1 VKSGSTADTASGGP
15 LDGVTVT
22 ILNPDKRIGTHMQRR
37 GPCAGPRS
45 QRRQF
50 YHPTGCRMT
59 VSAQASKAR
68 ISKDGRTA
76 IVSISVSV
84 LQRGGRKQILSPPG
98 TTPWSPAPRV
108 DSALVEAVVRAHRW
122 RQMIESGKYASSAEL
137 AKAEKVNDSYLSRI
151 LRLTLI
157 APDIIEAILAG
168 CQPSTLQLNELLKPL
183 PAAWDQQ
190 RSNLHV
196 SQ

>member
-1 VKSGSTADTASGGP
+1 MT
-15 LDGVTVT
+15 
-22 ILNPDKRIGTHMQRR
+22 
-37 GPCAGPRS
+37 
-45 QRRQF
+45 
-50 YHPTGCRMT
+50 TG
-59 VSAQASKAR
+59 AQAGKAH

-76 IVSISVSV
+76 VVSISVSF

-98 TTPWSPAPRV
+98 TAPWSPAPRV
-108 DSALVEAVVRAHRW
+108 DGAVVKAVVRAHRW
-122 RQMIESGKYASSAEL
+122 RHMLESGEYSSSAEL

-168 CQPSTLQLNELLKPL
+168 RQASTLQLDDLLKPL
-183 PAAWDQQ
+183 PAAWDRQ
-190 RSNLHV
+190 RSELGT